1 MNVGMVKCLRTSLA
15 VIAAASFAACGGGGR
30 VAFDLIELFP
40 KAKERR
46 PSNDS
51 QAVVDATIKGDKR
64 KAILFKEEGR
74 VKYEFEVPE
83 SAAFEVGV
91 GMLEEAWSIPGDGVV
106 IYIYVTPLG
115 ADGQPTYDQEKK
127 LVTRELLSLAVNPH
141 GTPADQV
148 WHDLMLDL
156 SEFAGKRVELVLV
169 SRASPPSTA
178 RKSDASGDQLVW
190 GNPRITVQ

>member
-1 MNVGMVKCLRTSLA
+1 MIV
-15 VIAAASFAACGGGGR
+15 AAAFAGCGGGGR
-30 VAFDLIELFP
+30 VAYDLIELFP

-46 PSNDS
+46 PTADA
-51 QAVVDATIKGDKR
+51 QAIVDATIKGDTR
-64 KAILFKEEGR
+64 KAILFKQEGR

-83 SAAFEVGV
+83 NAAFEVGV
-91 GMLEEAWSIPGDGVV
+91 GMLEDAWKIPGDGVV

-127 LVTRELLSLAVNPH
+127 LVTRELLSLAVNPY

-169 SRASPPSTA
+169 TRASPPSPS
-178 RKSDASGDQLVW
+178 RQSDSNGDQLVW
-190 GNPRITVQ
+190 GNPRVTVQ